1 MNNSQN
7 RFKLFTFLQD
17 IRREG
22 LSLDQLYILSLVW
35 LNEGITMPEI
45 VTRTGIPQTTI
56 SSHVKYMSQYKE
68 GENIQGLNLVT
79 TTPSLEDR
87 RRLSVYPTTAG
98 KAFLEKLTLSMQGK

>member
-1 MNNSQN
+1 MKRPGIKKKMNNPQN

-45 VTRTGIPQTTI
+45 VTRTGIPQTTV
-56 SSHVKYMSQYKE
+56 SSHVKYLVSV
-68 GENIQGLNLVT
+68 QGG
-79 TTPSLEDR
+79 R
-87 RRLSVYPTTAG
+87 
-98 KAFLEKLTLSMQGK
+98 